1 MFFSLTNASPTF
13 RAGGLPLKCF
23 KISCLKAL
31 DLWNFCGIFSFPQ
44 TFKCAKGVE
53 LGLFDAF
60 QHLFQLFIAC
70 IREILMQE
78 TFLTFIYTGTVFFQ
92 QNGDVL
98 CGQA

>member
-1 MFFSLTNASPTF
+1 MFSFSVLFFDFRYCKFSLWGTLN
-13 RAGGLPLKCF
+13 
-23 KISCLKAL
+23 
-31 DLWNFCGIFSFPQ
+31 LWNFCGIFSFPQ
-44 TFKCAKGVE
+44 TSKCGKGVE